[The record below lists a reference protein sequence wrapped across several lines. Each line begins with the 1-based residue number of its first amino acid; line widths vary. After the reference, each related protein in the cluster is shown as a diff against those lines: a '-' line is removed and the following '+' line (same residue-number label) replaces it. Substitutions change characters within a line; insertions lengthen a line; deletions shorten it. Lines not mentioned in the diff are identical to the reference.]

1 MSEPVW
7 AAIAALFTTSGLVRI
22 LPTFISPRIAPR
34 IAPRTRRY
42 LERLLPAAVFI
53 NFAVYIA
60 YSEVVRE
67 PIPALVSLAVVGAV
81 ACLNRLGLI
90 GTAVLGTTLYFV
102 LIRGIGRGGW

>member
-34 IAPRTRRY
+34 TRRY

-60 YSEVVRE
+60 YSEMVRE
-67 PIPALVSLAVVGAV
+67 PVPALVSLAVVGTV
-81 ACLNRLGLI
+81 AFLNLLGLI
-90 GTAVLGTTLYFV
+90 GTAVLGTALYFV
-102 LIRGIGRGGW
+102 LIRSLG